1 MEMFIGLCIIL
12 TLMLLACFMIDN
24 ADDMKD
30 KY

>member
-12 TLMLLACFMIDN
+12 TLMFLACFMIDN